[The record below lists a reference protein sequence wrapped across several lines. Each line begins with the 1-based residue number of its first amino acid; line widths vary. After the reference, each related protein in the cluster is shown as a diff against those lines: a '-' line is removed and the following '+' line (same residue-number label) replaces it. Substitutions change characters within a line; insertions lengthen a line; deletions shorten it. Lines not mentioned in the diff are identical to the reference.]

1 MIKLYQFAPAFG
13 LPNPS
18 PFCVKVEVLLK
29 MAGRDYECINAGN
42 PRRGPKRK
50 LPAIED
56 DGALIG
62 DSELIRRHL
71 ERKYG
76 TDFDAG
82 LDGPERA
89 VAHAFGRMLEERTY
103 WAGVY
108 SRWIDERYWPAA
120 RDTLFKD
127 LPPVLRSVLPAF
139 FRRRLRRSLYLQG
152 MGRHTREELY
162 AMGVADIDAIAAYL
176 GDKPYFMGPRPSGAD
191 ATVFAFIAAVSVPPM
206 ATPLKDAVVRHA
218 NLLAYVDRL
227 QTQYFGAIQASGTP
241 GAAMLHTGA

>member
-1 MIKLYQFAPAFG
+1 M
-13 LPNPS
+13 
-18 PFCVKVEVLLK
+18 KVEVLLK
-29 MAGRDYECINAGN
+29 MADRDYECVNAGH
-42 PRRGPKRK
+42 PRRGPKGK

-71 ERKYG
+71 ERKYAA
-76 TDFDAG
+76 DFDIG

-120 RDTLFKD
+120 RETFFKD
-127 LPPVLRSVLPAF
+127 LPPVVRSLVPAV
-139 FRRRLRRSLYLQG
+139 FRRRLRRALYLQG
-152 MGRHTREELY
+152 MGRHTREEIY
-162 AMGVADIDAIAAYL
+162 AMGVADIDAVAAYL
-176 GDKPYFMGPRPSGAD
+176 GDKPYFMGPQPSGAD

-206 ATPLKDAVVRHA
+206 PTPLKDAVVRHA
-218 NLLAYVDRL
+218 NLLAYVERL
-227 QTQYFGAIQASGTP
+227 QARYFGAGRASGTAGP
-241 GAAMLHTGA
+241 AMLHTGA